1 MKKRAEIVVFLLGL
15 AIILLAALNSSR
27 FFARLDL
34 TESKAFSISRV
45 SKKLFQEIPEQVY
58 ITYYVSERLRKLYA
72 FPQAIED
79 LLQEYAA
86 YSRGKIRVES
96 LDPLAVGEVTRAG
109 QYGVP
114 PQQIEVV

>member
-34 TESKAFSISRV
+34 TKSKAFSISLV

-58 ITYYVSERLRKLYA
+58 ITFSSTRKGSPRSPRMVTLPSNFTVGLSPAMNRARSTWYLSSWARLGMNN
-72 FPQAIED
+72 
-79 LLQEYAA
+79 
-86 YSRGKIRVES
+86 S
-96 LDPLAVGEVTRAG
+96 DPS
-109 QYGVP
+109 
-114 PQQIEVV
+114 